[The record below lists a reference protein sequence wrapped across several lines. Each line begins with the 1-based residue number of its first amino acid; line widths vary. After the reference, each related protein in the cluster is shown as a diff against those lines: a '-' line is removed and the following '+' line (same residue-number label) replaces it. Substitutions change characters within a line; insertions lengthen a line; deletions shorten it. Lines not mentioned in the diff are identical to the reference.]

1 MKTARS
7 RGLALALACS
17 FAASPALAQS
27 PEAQAQALF
36 DEGKKLLKDGDVAAA
51 CDKFEASDALAQ
63 SSGTELNLGA
73 CRETNG
79 QTATAWAAFRKA
91 AALAKHLG
99 EKEREAEANRRAH
112 ALEKRLVR
120 LTIHVPADSD
130 IDGLVIKQN
139 GTPIPRGGWNDPVPV
154 DPDEYTITAEA
165 PGFKKW
171 SETVMVKS
179 KDKTVEVPELEHAE
193 HHAHKK
199 RPPEPHEMPNKHR
212 GLTIALAGFGIGA
225 AGIATGFAIYSQN
238 VENRAD
244 SICPMVQCA
253 DAHAVDLNHT
263 AQLDGWIANIG
274 WAVGAASLAGAGVA
288 WWLGDGEQDDHVAVV
303 PVVGGDRAGVAI
315 GGRF

>member
-7 RGLALALACS
+7 WGCPLVVVCSLAA
-17 FAASPALAQS
+17 PALAQS
-27 PEAQAQALF
+27 PEPEAQAQALF
-36 DEGKKLLKDGDVAAA
+36 DEGRKLFEDGDIAAA
-51 CDKFEASDALAQ
+51 CDKFEASDTLDP
-63 SSGTELNLGA
+63 SVGTELNLGK

-91 AALAKHLG
+91 AASAKHHG
-99 EKEREAEANRRAH
+99 DDKREAEADKRAR

-130 IDGLVIKQN
+130 VDGLVIEQN

-154 DPDEYTITAEA
+154 DPDEYTITAAA
-165 PGFKKW
+165 PGRKPW
-171 SETVMVKS
+171 SETVIVRA
-179 KDKTVEVPELEHAE
+179 KDKTVEVPELERE

-199 RPPEPHEMPNKHR
+199 REPEHRATPNKYR

-225 AGIATGFAIYSQN
+225 AGIATGFAIYSEN

-244 SICPMVQCA
+244 VICPMVQCA

-263 AQLDGWIANIG
+263 AQLDGWIANVG
-274 WAVGAASLAGAGVA
+274 WAIGGASLAGAGLA
-288 WWLGDGEQDDHVAVV
+288 WWLGTSDSEAAVSIV
-303 PVVGGDRAGVAI
+303 PVVAGDRTGVAV